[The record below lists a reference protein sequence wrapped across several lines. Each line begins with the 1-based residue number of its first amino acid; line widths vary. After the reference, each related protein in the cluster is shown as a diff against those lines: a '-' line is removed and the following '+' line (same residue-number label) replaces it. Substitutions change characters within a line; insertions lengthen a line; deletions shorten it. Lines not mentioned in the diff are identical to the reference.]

1 MRSWKKSSYYT
12 NIIPLPYKWVALASG
27 NLSFL
32 LPQLIMWKK
41 DENLDSSSLYCKYC
55 RWIMIY
61 WQRFSSSCRS
71 KKLLKGPLFKHKE
84 ENVVSSWHWAIF
96 GIPHYFM
103 QISSQ
108 HTLHCPPLSVDASEE
123 KEWRCNTSAE
133 KLSTHFRSMHGSTIY
148 FYRKTF
154 SF

>member
-1 MRSWKKSSYYT
+1 MGGLGKQK
-12 NIIPLPYKWVALASG
+12 
-27 NLSFL
+27 
-32 LPQLIMWKK
+32 PQLPITSAHHVEKRRKFWLLLSV
-41 DENLDSSSLYCKYC
+41 EELSLSQ
-55 RWIMIY
+55 MIY

-71 KKLLKGPLFKHKE
+71 NKLLRAPLIKHKE

-103 QISSQ
+103 QISTE
-108 HTLHCPPLSVDASEE
+108 HTLQCTPLSVDASEE

-133 KLSTHFRSMHGSTIY
+133 KLSTHFRSMHGSNIY

-154 SF
+154 SFKSLYWNG